1 MAEKRAQAK
10 QINYWKWAFAILLA
24 LVIATVLFIGHKLT
38 TPSVDQTRISQQTK
52 QVDKNVDLDV
62 SMNKQQLSAM
72 INYYLRKSQKKSK
85 IKYRFILD
93 KSAILMGTTKVLGSN
108 VSFTLYAKPSL
119 DAKGNIVLDAKSV
132 SVGSLNVP
140 ANFVLRYVKNNYD
153 LGKFATI
160 DYKKSRIILNLA
172 QVSAKQGIKVNGQK
186 FDLKQNKFLFNVAL
200 PLK

>member
-1 MAEKRAQAK
+1 MRTNKVAEKRAQAK

-52 QVDKNVDLDV
+52 KVDKNVDLDV

-93 KSAILMGTTKVLGSN
+93 KSAS
-108 VSFTLYAKPSL
+108 
-119 DAKGNIVLDAKSV
+119 SV
-132 SVGSLNVP
+132 FPP
-140 ANFVLRYVKNNYD
+140 AIFI
-153 LGKFATI
+153 A
-160 DYKKSRIILNLA
+160 SIILEPSGR
-172 QVSAKQGIKVNGQK
+172 VTTPG
-186 FDLKQNKFLFNVAL
+186 LFTS
-200 PLK
+200 PIT

>member
-1 MAEKRAQAK
+1 M
-10 QINYWKWAFAILLA
+10 
-24 LVIATVLFIGHKLT
+24 
-38 TPSVDQTRISQQTK
+38 
-52 QVDKNVDLDV
+52 
-62 SMNKQQLSAM
+62 
-72 INYYLRKSQKKSK
+72 
-85 IKYRFILD
+85 
-93 KSAILMGTTKVLGSN
+93 
-108 VSFTLYAKPSL
+108 YAKPSL

-186 FDLKQNKFLFNVAL
+186 FDLKQNEFLFNVAL